1 MRVIDLQIQSRNSY
15 PVTRNN
21 FKMAKFIKINPN
33 DKVAVCL
40 EAGQKGDIVT
50 IGEQRMTLMEDI
62 PVGHKLAL
70 QGIEPNDDIIKY
82 GEPIGHAISPIIAG
96 NHVHTH
102 NLKTNLSGTIT
113 YSFDQKLNEIRYTKR
128 NLTFE
133 GYRRSNGNIGIRNE
147 MWVIPTVGC
156 VNGQAQQIINRFQK
170 EVDTENIDA
179 IEVFKHNYGCSQLGD
194 DHVNTQKALAA
205 IINHPNAGGI
215 LVLGLG
221 CENNQISQLK
231 NFIGEY
237 DPQRIKFL
245 VAQDVEDEIEAGLES
260 LKEIYE
266 QMKTDRREAIPL
278 SELKVGLKCGG
289 SDGFSGITANPLV
302 GVFSDFLIA
311 QGGTTVLTEVPEMFG
326 AETLLM
332 ARAKNQETFD
342 KTVTLINDFKD
353 YYTQHNLPVYE
364 NPSPG
369 NKDGGISTLEDK
381 SLGCT
386 QKGGSATVVDVL
398 KYAEP
403 ILEKGLNLLSA
414 PGNDLVASSALGFSG
429 CQLVLFTT
437 GRGTPFGS
445 FIPTMKISTNS
456 ALFYKKKNWIDFNAG
471 QLLEGKTMEQLLEE
485 FIQYIIEISSGKK
498 LKHEESGFKEISI
511 FKTGVTL

>member
-1 MRVIDLQIQSRNSY
+1 
-15 PVTRNN
+15 
-21 FKMAKFIKINPN
+21 MAKFIKLNPN
-33 DKVAVCL
+33 DNVAVCL
-40 EAGQKGDIVT
+40 EFGQTGDTVVIDNQQIV
-50 IGEQRMTLMEDI
+50 LSNNI
-62 PVGHKLAL
+62 PVGHKVAL
-70 QGIEPNDDIIKY
+70 QPIAVDANVIKY
-82 GEPIGHAISPIIAG
+82 GAPIGHAIAEIEVG

-113 YSFDQKLNEIRYTKR
+113 YSFNQKLNEIRYAKR
-128 NLTFE
+128 DLTFN
-133 GYRRSNGNIGIRNE
+133 GYRRSNGNAGIRNE
-147 MWVIPTVGC
+147 IWIVPTVGC
-156 VNGQAQQIINRFQK
+156 VNGQAQQIINRFQR
-170 EVDTENIDA
+170 EVNPENIDA

-194 DHVNTQKALAA
+194 DHVNTQKALAQL
-205 IINHPNAGGI
+205 INHPNAGGV

-221 CENNQISQLK
+221 CENNQIAHLK
-231 NFIGEY
+231 KFIGEY
-237 DPQRIKFL
+237 DADRIKFL
-245 VAQDVEDEIEAGLES
+245 VSQEVEDEVETGVEILR
-260 LKEIYE
+260 EIYE
-266 QMKTDRREAIPL
+266 HIKSDRREAIPL

-326 AETLLM
+326 AETILM
-332 ARAKNQETFD
+332 ARAKDQLIFD

-369 NKDGGISTLEDK
+369 NKEGGISTLEDK

-386 QKGGSATVVDVL
+386 QKGGNATVVDVL

-403 ILEKGLNLLSA
+403 ISEKGLNLLSA

-445 FIPTMKISTNS
+445 FVPTMKISTNS
-456 ALFYKKKNWIDFNAG
+456 ALFNKKKNWIDFNAG
-471 QLLEGKTMEQLLEE
+471 QLLEGKTMDQLLEE
-485 FIQYIIEISSGKK
+485 FIQYIIEVSSGKK
-498 LKHEESGFKEISI
+498 LRHEESGFKEISI

>member
-1 MRVIDLQIQSRNSY
+1 MS
-15 PVTRNN
+15 
-21 FKMAKFIKINPN
+21 KFITINPTDN
-33 DKVAVCL
+33 VAVCL
-40 EAGQKGDIVT
+40 ETGIKGETVVIEGRE
-50 IGEQRMTLMEDI
+50 IILLEEI
-62 PVGHKLAL
+62 PVGHKVAL
-70 QGIEPNDDIIKY
+70 QTIENGKDVIKY
-82 GEPIGHAISPIIAG
+82 GAPIGHATEEIKIGA
-96 NHVHTH
+96 HVHAH

-113 YSFDQKLNEIRYTKR
+113 YSFNQKLNEIRYSKR
-128 NLTFE
+128 TLTFD
-133 GYRRSNGNIGIRNE
+133 GYRRSNGNSGIRNE
-147 MWVIPTVGC
+147 IWVVPTVGC
-156 VNGQAQQIINRFQK
+156 VNGQAQQIINLFQK
-170 EVDTENIDA
+170 EVNPENIDS

-194 DHVNTQKALAA
+194 DHLNTQKALAD
-205 IINHPNAGGI
+205 IINHPNAGGV

-231 NFIGEY
+231 KVIGDY
-237 DPQRIKFL
+237 DPERIKFL
-245 VAQDVEDEIEAGLES
+245 VAQEVDDEVEAGVEI
-260 LKEIYE
+260 LKEIYA
-266 QMKTDRREAIPL
+266 QMKNDRREAIPL

-302 GVFSDFLIA
+302 GAFSDFLIA

-332 ARAKNQETFD
+332 ARAKDRATFD
-342 KTVTLINDFKD
+342 KTVSLINDFKE
-353 YYTQHNLPVYE
+353 YYMQHDLPVYE

-369 NKDGGISTLEDK
+369 NKQGGISTLEDK

-386 QKGGSATVVDVL
+386 QKGGTATVMDVL

-403 ILEKGLNLLSA
+403 IKVKGLNLLSA

-445 FIPTMKISTNS
+445 FVPTMKISTNS
-456 ALFYKKKNWIDFNAG
+456 ALFNKKKNWIDFNAG
-471 QLLEGKTMEQLLEE
+471 QLLEDKTMDQLLEE
-485 FIQYIIEISSGKK
+485 FIQFIIVVSSGKK
-498 LKHEESGFKEISI
+498 LRHEESGFKEISI